1 MDMILAVFGNMFSD
15 GNTMLMALL
24 IFLAA
29 GTLAFS
35 VMAALRV
42 RGAVKKRTSRILSE
56 QERASQGR
64 SLQGSSAKALTKLI
78 DYTTKHYS
86 ETNQEHMKVL
96 RRRLVQAGIYDPRG
110 VAFFF
115 IGRTALAIG
124 VAAAIFIFLP
134 LMKPVGGSMFWLL
147 IVAGGVAGYAGPSMY
162 VDRRISARTLQHRSG
177 FPDFMDLLVVCADS
191 GLSLEAS
198 FERVGREIGQ
208 GYPSLSAN
216 IHLTNLEIRAGRG
229 LKEALENFADR
240 LALEEARAFATLI
253 NQSIDLGSSITDAMR
268 VYSDDMRHKRLSR
281 AEEKAY
287 ALPAKLAVPMMVC
300 IFPVL
305 FVVILCPVIVRMVT
319 GTWCARPPRQTRHG
333 PARGL
338 PSRSSPSL
346 ARPVLS
352 GRWPGRP
359 IRAWGGGIRAGGGP
373 ERVMSIRVARILIVG
388 AACLTSA
395 CSTAPKLSDD
405 TTGAVQ
411 KDGGVTGILS

>member
-1 MDMILAVFGNMFSD
+1 
-15 GNTMLMALL
+15 LMALL

-147 IVAGGVAGYAGPSMY
+147 IVAGGVAGYVGPSMY

-305 FVVILCPVIVRMVT
+305 FVVILLPVIVRLHV
-319 GTWCARPPRQTRHG
+319 
-333 PARGL
+333 
-338 PSRSSPSL
+338 
-346 ARPVLS
+346 
-352 GRWPGRP
+352 
-359 IRAWGGGIRAGGGP
+359 GGYF
-373 ERVMSIRVARILIVG
+373 
-388 AACLTSA
+388 
-395 CSTAPKLSDD
+395 
-405 TTGAVQ
+405 
-411 KDGGVTGILS
+411 